1 MESVKILKSSGEI
14 FYDDNKNYWKA
25 DISWNIPCKKITIF
39 GTTRALTDKERSNI
53 ITKLLNKFYFGN
65 YLDYENDIYLCKL
78 YNRDM
83 SKKEEQDVED
93 MSYSILGEYILELPQ
108 SDDANQI
115 VKDMRNLFVNMRIW
129 VKESI
134 NRKEKISCTL
144 PFKIYGK
151 KREMKIFLKMFN
163 SIANEFEYYFFKMT
177 GKEVQ
182 IKCIESKIINRKA
195 TVIFDIKEV

>member
-144 PFKIYGK
+144 Y
-151 KREMKIFLKMFN
+151 
-163 SIANEFEYYFFKMT
+163 
-177 GKEVQ
+177 V
-182 IKCIESKIINRKA
+182 
-195 TVIFDIKEV
+195 V

>member
-177 GKEVQ
+177 GKEVE
-182 IKCIESKIINRKA
+182 IKCIESKMINGKA

>member
-1 MESVKILKSSGEI
+1 MESVKILKSGGEI

-151 KREMKIFLKMFN
+151 KREMKIFLKMFD
-163 SIANEFEYYFFKMT
+163 SIAYEFEYYFFKMT
-177 GKEVQ
+177 GKEVE
-182 IKCIESKIINRKA
+182 IKCIESKMINGKA

>member
-151 KREMKIFLKMFN
+151 KREMKIFLKMFD
-163 SIANEFEYYFFKMT
+163 SIAYEFEYYFFKTT
-177 GKEVQ
+177 GKEVE
-182 IKCIESKIINRKA
+182 IKCIESKMINGKA